1 MWRKLA
7 FVLVCSALCFALNG
21 QGDTIYLRNASFEDF
36 PGHSQGVRN
45 WIDCGFPGETP
56 PDVQPFRS
64 SQVAAWGQLI
74 PAFDGN
80 TYLGMVVRDNDTYER
95 VCQRLSQPLQ
105 QDQCY
110 QFSVYL
116 TSSDHYISQSHKT
129 RKLANYVKPTVLRI
143 WGGNDYCD
151 RRELLSESTTI
162 SNKEWKKYDFEFNP
176 AGNYSYIMLEAFYKT
191 PTLIV
196 YNGNILVDNASPI
209 IQTTCPGDEPLL
221 AAVEE
226 EVEADPIPEPVVQPP
241 PKPEKKPEEEKPTPI
256 AVEEEKIT
264 QAPQPPKQRVL
275 KNLDREKIKKGQ
287 TIRIENLYFEADTA
301 TIDTTSVD
309 VLEEIAYFLAENGDI
324 IVEIGGHTNGRPTHE
339 YCDKLSTARAKS
351 VADYLRGR
359 GIPEDQVKYK
369 GYGKRKPLASNQ
381 TKWGRQRNQRVE
393 IRILGFDGLKQG

>member
-1 MWRKLA
+1 MWRKLV
-7 FVLVCSALCFALNG
+7 FLVLCAAMLSGAKAQV
-21 QGDTIYLRNASFEDF
+21 DTIYLRNSSFEDF

-56 PDVQPFRS
+56 PDVQPFPS

-74 PAFDGN
+74 PAHDGN

-105 QDQCY
+105 QGKCY
-110 QFSVYL
+110 QFSVFL

-129 RKLANYVKPTVLRI
+129 RRLANYIKPTVLRI

-151 RRELLSESTTI
+151 RRELLSESETI
-162 SNKEWKKYDFEFNP
+162 DNKVWKKYEFDFNP
-176 AGNYSYIMLEAFYKT
+176 EGNYSYIMLEAFYKT

-196 YNGNILVDNASPI
+196 YNGNILVDNASAI
-209 IQTTCPGDEPLL
+209 IQNTCPGEEPLI

-226 EVEADPIPEPVVQPP
+226 EEKSEELKPPATPKPKPAQKPKAEVNEPVVV
-241 PKPEKKPEEEKPTPI
+241 
-256 AVEEEKIT
+256 AEEKISEP
-264 QAPQPPKQRVL
+264 PQPPRERVL
-275 KNLDREKIKKGQ
+275 KNLDREKIRKGQ

-309 VLEEIAYFLAENGDI
+309 VLEEIAYFLSKNDDI

-351 VADYLRGR
+351 VADYLKIR
-359 GIPEDQVKYK
+359 GIPEEQVKYK

-393 IRILGFDGLKQG
+393 IRILSFNGQTQG